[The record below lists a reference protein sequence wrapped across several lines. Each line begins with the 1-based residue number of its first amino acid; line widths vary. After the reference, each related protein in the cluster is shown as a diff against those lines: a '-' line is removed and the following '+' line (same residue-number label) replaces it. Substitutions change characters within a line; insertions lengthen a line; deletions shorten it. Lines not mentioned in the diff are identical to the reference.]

1 MLKTINNDLI
11 IIFLIVKN
19 TCSSLLVIVINLV
32 NIIYLFAIKL
42 SLKSRSKWWK
52 LWHTFKGMRA
62 LEEKQILQNQSTG
75 ESTK

>member
-1 MLKTINNDLI
+1 MVEQLPRLRLDKKMLKTINNDLI

-42 SLKSRSKWWK
+42 SLKSRSK
-52 LWHTFKGMRA
+52 
-62 LEEKQILQNQSTG
+62 
-75 ESTK
+75 